1 MEICPNCKLEISAKN
16 ANTHIPF
23 MGIGKLGDG
32 NRICGKCFVT
42 LSKLNN
48 QVAGSLKKHTI
59 EQIIEIFN
67 TQNTKDSE
75 IETQLKAIGIDTK
88 SVFWGRKEL
97 KELPS
102 ILNQNEKIVALVI
115 GTYND
120 GTGLLVATNNRL
132 IFIDKGL
139 LYGLKIEDFGLDKI
153 TSIQFESGFLLSE
166 IKIMASGNIAKIS
179 NVEQG
184 NGKRFSDT
192 VRNLLSQ
199 PKPQNVPETKIDF
212 VDQLERLAKLKDN
225 GIITEE
231 EFNQQKEKI
240 LNQI

>member
-23 MGIGKLGDG
+23 LGIGKLLDG
-32 NRICGKCFVT
+32 NRICGKCYV
-42 LSKLNN
+42 KLTKINN
-48 QVAGSLKKHTI
+48 QVAGTLKKYSLS
-59 EQIIEIFN
+59 QVLEIFN
-67 TQNTKDSE
+67 NQSDKDNL
-75 IETQLKAIGIDTK
+75 IENQLLEIGIDSK
-88 SVFWGRKEL
+88 STFWGRKEL

-115 GTYND
+115 GIYND
-120 GTGLLVATNNRL
+120 GSGLLVATNTRL
-132 IFIDKGL
+132 IFIDKGII
-139 LYGLKIEDFGLDKI
+139 YGLKIEDFSLDKI
-153 TSIQFESGFLLSE
+153 TSIQYESGLLLSE

-199 PKPQNVPETKIDF
+199 PKSSVVETKIDF

-225 GIITEE
+225 GIITQE
-231 EFNQQKEKI
+231 EFNQQKEKL
-240 LNQI
+240 LNQK

>member
-1 MEICPNCKLEISAKN
+1 MEICPNCKLEISTKN

-23 MGIGKLGDG
+23 LGLGKLSDG
-32 NRICGKCFVT
+32 NRICGKCYV
-42 LSKLNN
+42 KLTKINN
-48 QVAGSLKKHTI
+48 QVAGSLKKHTLL
-59 EQIIEIFN
+59 QVLEIFN
-67 TQNTKDSE
+67 NQNDKNSLIE
-75 IETQLKAIGIDTK
+75 IQLLEIGIDSK

-102 ILNQNEKIVALVI
+102 ILNPNEKIIALVI

-120 GTGLLVATNNRL
+120 GTGLLVATNSRL
-132 IFIDKGL
+132 IFIDKGM

-153 TSIQFESGFLLSE
+153 TSIQYESGLLLSE

-199 PKPQNVPETKIDF
+199 PKNNITETKIDF

-225 GIITEE
+225 GIITQE
-231 EFNQQKEKI
+231 EFNQQKEKL